1 MLLVTL
7 VLWLFLGQARA
18 ALIAA
23 VNIPLAL
30 LAAFCGMIAT
40 GTPANLISLGAVDFG
55 IIVDSTVIMV
65 ENIYRHLGGA
75 GRGALR
81 GARGG
86 GAPRKGPPRPF
97 PVLVIF
103 GAFFPLFL
111 PTGGARALSSPL
123 VPTPPFSL

>member
-75 GRGALR
+75 GRGSVGERVRA
-81 GARGG
+81 A
-86 GAPRKGPPRPF
+86 AAETGPPRLS
-97 PVLVIF
+97 PVLTTT
-103 GAFFPLFL
+103 GASF
-111 PTGGARALSSPL
+111 
-123 VPTPPFSL
+123 PPFTLPAF